1 METNDAEEQI
11 QEYLKDGYTVDEA
24 CEILSQ
30 LQHT

>member
-1 METNDAEEQI
+1 MPKEVEQQI
-11 QEYLKDGYTVDEA
+11 QEYLDDGYTLDEA